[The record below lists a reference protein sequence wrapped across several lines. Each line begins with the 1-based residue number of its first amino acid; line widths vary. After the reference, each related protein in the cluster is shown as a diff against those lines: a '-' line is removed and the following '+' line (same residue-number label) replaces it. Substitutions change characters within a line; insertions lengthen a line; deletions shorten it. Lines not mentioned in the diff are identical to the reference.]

1 MAQLAQH
8 TGKGECVMGIEV
20 RLWGGYGFVEGR
32 PGQFRVVVA
41 GNEQEAA
48 CALGITVKQ
57 LRQDFRQVT
66 DRKELEVVE
75 TMPEGEVW
83 IAPRG
88 SRSFEEADPEELEV

>member
-1 MAQLAQH
+1 MAQFAQH
-8 TGKGECVMGIEV
+8 NWGRECDMGIEV
-20 RLWGGYGFVEGR
+20 RLWGGYGFALGR
-32 PGQFRVVVA
+32 LGQFRVVVA

-48 CALGITVKQ
+48 CALGITVKH

-75 TMPEGEVW
+75 AIADGEVW

-88 SRSFEEADPEELEV
+88 SRAFEEADPEEIEV